1 MSGRRARPRW
11 KSSPSTYRRA
21 LVTHG
26 VHVLPAALAVSVAV
40 IMTLP
45 VALAVFFVAELVLF
59 LVVPR
64 LSTFRRSVDR
74 CTEEAARIAEGIA
87 RAEVLSKMSDAHRN
101 ELERL
106 EDLAERIRERGELD
120 TEADAETAME
130 RWLGLD
136 RLIDLY
142 IRLAVAH
149 RRNSES
155 FSTVERSALEDR
167 IARLEHMPLAQLS
180 EAARA
185 SVARRR
191 AVLERRRETWTRALE
206 EREVLAQELA
216 TISDAIRWMHE
227 LCATSGAGGPSARP
241 YVAEALL
248 SWESLGAKM
257 GQGSG
262 FEIDGALDGAARGV
276 RVANDNAPRATR
288 ATAPSSER
296 PSVDDDDEVIRVEAE
311 SV

>member
-1 MSGRRARPRW
+1 MSGRHARPRW

-21 LVTHG
+21 LLTHG

-45 VALAVFFVAELVLF
+45 VALAVFLVAELVLF

-106 EDLAERIRERGELD
+106 EELAERIRERGELD
-120 TEADAETAME
+120 TEADADAAME

-136 RLIDLY
+136 RLLELFV
-142 IRLAVAH
+142 RLAVAH

-167 IARLEHMPLAQLS
+167 IARLEHVPVAAMS
-180 EAARA
+180 EATRA

-227 LCATSGAGGPSARP
+227 LCATSAAGGPSPRP
-241 YVAEALL
+241 YVAEALM
-248 SWESLGAKM
+248 SWESIGAKM
-257 GQGSG
+257 GHGAAYAL
-262 FEIDGALDGAARGV
+262 DGALDGAARGV
-276 RVANDNAPRATR
+276 RVANDNAPHGPRSAASPDRA
-288 ATAPSSER
+288 SLE
-296 PSVDDDDEVIRVEAE
+296 DDDEVIRIEAE